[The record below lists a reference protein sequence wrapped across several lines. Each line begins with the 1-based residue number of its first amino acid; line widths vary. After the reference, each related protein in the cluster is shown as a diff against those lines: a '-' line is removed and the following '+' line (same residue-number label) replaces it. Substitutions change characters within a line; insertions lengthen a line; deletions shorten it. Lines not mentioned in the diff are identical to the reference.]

1 MHQRPGIATVGT
13 VHDVIDNLELR
24 RFEILDGDE
33 LGAIAE
39 YDLLDDSIVFTHTE
53 TMPGHEGR
61 GVAKRL
67 VTAALGQARQRGL
80 SVVPV
85 CPYVRKVIADNPSL
99 YLDLVPRAARSK
111 FGLPDDPPPSP

>member
-1 MHQRPGIATVGT
+1 MPE
-13 VHDVIDNLELR
+13 VIDNQELQ
-24 RFEILDGDE
+24 RFEILDGEE

-39 YDLLDDSIVFTHTE
+39 YDLRDDTIVLTHTE

-67 VTAALGQARQRGL
+67 VTAALGEARQRGL
-80 SVVPV
+80 SVLPV

-99 YLDLVPRAARSK
+99 YLDLVPRAARTK
-111 FGLPDDPPPSP
+111 FGLPDDRPAP